1 MTNVVPD
8 NMEVGIVGGGVAG
21 LACAYRLANV
31 YQTGSVLFD
40 TGKKSVGGRC
50 SSKLLKKSNGDP
62 YLVDHACQIFS
73 ISENEIMKEILR
85 KMEQDHAVTK
95 VNGIFRYD
103 KTFSLISS
111 TSRQFYA
118 GNSQQG
124 INSILPVALKGSG
137 SRMSVHE
144 MSGYRN

>member
-1 MTNVVPD
+1 
-8 NMEVGIVGGGVAG
+8 MEVGIVGGGVAG

-31 YQTGSVLFD
+31 YQTRSVLFD

-85 KMEQDHAVTK
+85 KMEEDHAVTK

-103 KTFSLISS
+103 KTGTFSLISS

-124 INSILPVALKGSG
+124 INSICQWLLKGCG
-137 SRMSVHE
+137 SQISVHE
-144 MSGYRN
+144 NVWISKLKQI

>member
-1 MTNVVPD
+1 
-8 NMEVGIVGGGVAG
+8 
-21 LACAYRLANV
+21 
-31 YQTGSVLFD
+31 
-40 TGKKSVGGRC
+40 
-50 SSKLLKKSNGDP
+50 
-62 YLVDHACQIFS
+62 
-73 ISENEIMKEILR
+73 MKEVLR

-118 GNSQQG
+118 GNSQQD
-124 INSILPVALKGSG
+124 INSICQWLLKGSG

-144 MSGYRN
+144 NVWISKIEAKSRT

>member
-1 MTNVVPD
+1 
-8 NMEVGIVGGGVAG
+8 MEVGIVGGGVAG

-31 YQTGSVLFD
+31 YQTRSALFD

-85 KMEQDHAVTK
+85 KW
-95 VNGIFRYD
+95 R
-103 KTFSLISS
+103 KTMLLQKLMAFSATIKLAPS
-111 TSRQFYA
+111 
-118 GNSQQG
+118 
-124 INSILPVALKGSG
+124 
-137 SRMSVHE
+137 H
-144 MSGYRN
+144 